1 MQKQVNSKRNI
12 DDYLD
17 HLELLSSKIADNI
30 SMGLFHEINK
40 MDIERKN
47 IINKI
52 SSDAANLNDTNRNR
66 LKLVWVNNKEMIN
79 QLESI
84 NKNNKKKYI
93 KLKKTFKAYTNNT
106 V

>member
-1 MQKQVNSKRNI
+1 MQKQLNSKRNI
-12 DDYLD
+12 DEYLD

-52 SSDAANLNDTNRNR
+52 SSDAANLNDINRNR
-66 LKLVWVNNKEMIN
+66 LKLVWVNNNEIEGSAKFYALCLHLKQLLMIF
-79 QLESI
+79 L
-84 NKNNKKKYI
+84 
-93 KLKKTFKAYTNNT
+93 
-106 V
+106 